1 MIALREVS
9 ALLASRLT
17 TLGFK
22 NVSRVQVVLR
32 AFDNRTICVRSTVN
46 CTVMVIRLSK
56 SQHVLICL

>member
-32 AFDNRTICVRSTVN
+32 PFDNHTICVSSTVN
-46 CTVMVIRLSK
+46 STVMLIRLSN